1 MRKIFHQLHLWLSIP
16 FGIIISIICFTGATL
31 VFETEI
37 MEALYPE
44 RYYVEQSLS
53 APLPM
58 EQLLNNVAST
68 LPDTVS
74 ISGVTVSADPEK
86 AYQVML
92 SKPRRASLY
101 LNQYTGEVIGYNKR
115 GAFFTFMFRAH
126 RWLLDTVVHGH
137 FSWGKTLVGVSTLA
151 FVFIIL
157 SGVVIWVPR
166 SRKALKNRLSIK
178 TNKGWRRFWFDLH
191 VSGGIYATVIL
202 LALALTG
209 LTWSF
214 PWYRTGFYKVFGV
227 EMAQGTPQHAA
238 SQHGKP
244 QDGKSQGGKPNGAA
258 ERGGRGGFGM
268 SPFRSWQKAYEAV
281 IASNSDFRQINIS
294 KDGIDVAIRGWGNQ
308 RGADRY
314 TFDRKGE
321 ITGVQTYKDQDKAG
335 KLRGWIYSVHVGN
348 WGGWFTR
355 ILTFLAALMGAVLPM
370 TGYYLW
376 LKKKKPT
383 KEKNMSTPGK

>member
-1 MRKIFHQLHLWLSIP
+1 M
-16 FGIIISIICFTGATL
+16 L

-37 MEALYPE
+37 METLYPE

-53 APLPM
+53 APLPV
-58 EQLLNNVAST
+58 EQLLNKVAAT

-74 ISGVTVSADPEK
+74 INGVTVSADPEK

-115 GAFFTFMFRAH
+115 GAFFNFMFRAH
-126 RWLLDTVVHGH
+126 RWLLDTVVQGR
-137 FSWGKTLVGVSTLA
+137 FSWGKTLVGVSTLV
-151 FVFIIL
+151 FVFILL

-166 SRKALKNRLSIK
+166 SRKALKNRLSIR
-178 TNKGWRRFWFDLH
+178 TDKGWHRFWFDLH
-191 VSGGIYATVIL
+191 VSGGIYVTVIL

-214 PWYRTGFYKVFGV
+214 PWYRTGFYKVFGAEV
-227 EMAQGTPQHAA
+227 TQGSPQHAA

-244 QDGKSQGGKPNGAA
+244 QEGKPNEGG
-258 ERGGRGGFGM
+258 ERSGRGGAGM

-281 IASNSDFRQINIS
+281 LATGSDFRQINIS
-294 KDGIDVAIRGWGNQ
+294 KEGVNVSTGGWGNQ
-308 RGADRY
+308 RAADRY

-321 ITGVQTYKDQDKAG
+321 ITGMQLYKDQEKAA
-335 KLRGWIYSVHVGN
+335 KLRGWIYSVHVGS

-355 ILTFLAALMGAVLPM
+355 VLTFIAALMGAVLPL

-376 LKKKKPT
+376 LKKKR
-383 KEKNMSTPGK
+383 

>member
-1 MRKIFHQLHLWLSIP
+1 
-16 FGIIISIICFTGATL
+16 
-31 VFETEI
+31 
-37 MEALYPE
+37 
-44 RYYVEQSLS
+44 
-53 APLPM
+53 
-58 EQLLNNVAST
+58 
-68 LPDTVS
+68 
-74 ISGVTVSADPEK
+74 
-86 AYQVML
+86 
-92 SKPRRASLY
+92 
-101 LNQYTGEVIGYNKR
+101 
-115 GAFFTFMFRAH
+115 
-126 RWLLDTVVHGH
+126 
-137 FSWGKTLVGVSTLA
+137 
-151 FVFIIL
+151 
-157 SGVVIWVPR
+157 
-166 SRKALKNRLSIK
+166 
-178 TNKGWRRFWFDLH
+178 
-191 VSGGIYATVIL
+191 
-202 LALALTG
+202 
-209 LTWSF
+209 
-214 PWYRTGFYKVFGV
+214 
-227 EMAQGTPQHAA
+227 MAQGTPQHAA